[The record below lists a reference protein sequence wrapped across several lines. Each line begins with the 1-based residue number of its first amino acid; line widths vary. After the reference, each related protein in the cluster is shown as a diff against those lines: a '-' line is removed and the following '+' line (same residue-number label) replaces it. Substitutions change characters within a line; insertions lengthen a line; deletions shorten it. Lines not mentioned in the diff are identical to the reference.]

1 MRIGVIES
9 APRGGL
15 LHYAAQLADGLARRG
30 HDAVLVTARECE
42 LSDLRGVDI
51 RAVLP
56 AAARYT
62 SEPPTGLRYQRRRAG
77 VAMRLAAAGVR
88 TVWEVR
94 RGRFDAVVLV
104 DDLNIS
110 LAATPPLLLA
120 LLPGGPLLAII
131 CHEPR
136 PRNRW
141 SRGVI
146 YAHSRTLH
154 ALLLALYRRLD
165 LVLVHGDRTRED
177 FEAAW
182 PGARAGV
189 MPHGNAATLAPRE
202 LLPATEERI
211 LFFGDWR
218 RSKGMPELMEAF
230 DLVRRRRPQAML
242 TIAGTPYPDAEPDSI
257 RAWAAR
263 HGDAVSLI
271 DHYVPLEQLPAVF
284 GKARVVVTPYV
295 AGSQSGVVHLAM
307 SFGRAVVS
315 SDIGELGTT
324 VLNGETGYV
333 VAAGDVGALAGALE
347 RAVSDPA
354 TAARLG
360 RAARARM
367 LTDAGWDKVA
377 ATLESQLLSAHGNPL
392 GRDP

>member
-15 LHYAAQLADGLARRG
+15 LHYAAALADGLARCG

-42 LSDLRGVDI
+42 LPARLDSVDV

-62 SEPPTGLRYQRRRAG
+62 SEPPAGLSYQLRRAA
-77 VAMRLAAAGVR
+77 VALRVGAAGAR

-94 RGRFDAVVLV
+94 RGCFDAVLLV

-110 LAATPPLLLA
+110 LAAAAPLLLTF
-120 LLPGGPLLAII
+120 LPGGPMLGTV

-136 PRNRW
+136 PRDRW
-141 SRGVI
+141 SRGGI
-146 YAHSRTLH
+146 YVQSKTLH
-154 ALLLALYRRLD
+154 AMLSALYRRLD
-165 LVLVHGDRTRED
+165 LVLVHGDRSRAE

-182 PGARAGV
+182 PRARAAV
-189 MPHGNAATLAPRE
+189 IPHGNAGILAPRE
-202 LLPATEERI
+202 LPPAPEERI

-218 RSKGMPELMEAF
+218 RSKGMPELMRAF
-230 DLVRRRRPQAML
+230 DLVSRRRPEVTL
-242 TIAGTPYPDAEPDSI
+242 TIAGTPYPDAEPELV

-271 DHYVPLEQLPAVF
+271 DSYVPLDRLPHVF
-284 GKARVVVTPYV
+284 GEARVVVTPYV
-295 AGSQSGVVHLAM
+295 AGSQSGVLHLAM

-315 SDIGELGTT
+315 SDVGELGRT
-324 VLNGETGYV
+324 VLDGVTGYV
-333 VAAGDVGALAGALE
+333 VPAGDIEALADALE

-354 TAARLG
+354 AAERLGQAAR
-360 RAARARM
+360 RRM
-367 LTDAGWDKVA
+367 LTEAGWDRVA
-377 ATLESQLLSAHGNPL
+377 ATLESQLQSASGKH
-392 GRDP
+392 